1 MPAKLLVYTSFNRQR
16 AGQCDGAYGEER
28 RERRRLSFN
37 SLNTDLLLR
46 HRQVQSADVYCVWP
60 TALYTASA
68 ESQEVGGTLIGEDRL
83 IVMA

>member
-28 RERRRLSFN
+28 RESLSFN

-60 TALYTASA
+60 TALYTARA
-68 ESQEVGGTLIGEDRL
+68 ESQGVGGTLIGEDRL
-83 IVMA
+83 IVTA